1 MSCVAATER
10 LSTGGSANRLAVA
23 VVDATVRRP
32 RSWLSQRH
40 SLYSEALLVLGLYG
54 LYELAR
60 GLAVGQP
67 GEAEQHAHRLVALE
81 RSLHVF
87 HEATVQRA
95 AHALPGLIGLL
106 GTAYLTLHLVVTVA
120 VLLWLHQRRPSAFAF
135 VRTTLLLASGLALV
149 GFLLYPTAP
158 PRLAGIGIADT
169 VSNGHISLNHGLVS
183 SLYNP
188 YAAIPSMHIGYAL
201 VVAASLLAYGRAPL
215 LRALGVLYAPAVL
228 LVVVATGN
236 HFFVDA
242 AAGALVAGLGAA
254 AAAVLIQQ
262 ATPTPLTAL
271 PTRHEQ
277 VPAIER
283 RAA

>member
-1 MSCVAATER
+1 MTAIAATI
-10 LSTGGSANRLAVA
+10 
-23 VVDATVRRP
+23 RRP
-32 RSWLSQRH
+32 GSWLSERH
-40 SLYSEALLVLGLYG
+40 SLGSEALLVLGLYG

-60 GLAVGQP
+60 GVVVGQA
-67 GEAEQHAHRLVALE
+67 GEAEQHAHHLVALE

-95 AHALPGLIGLL
+95 AHELPGLIGLL
-106 GTAYLTLHLVVTVA
+106 GTAYLTLHLTVTVA
-120 VLLWLHQRRPSAFAF
+120 VLLWLHQRRPAAFAF
-135 VRTTLLLASGLALV
+135 VRTTLLLASGLALI
-149 GFLLYPTAP
+149 GFLVYPTAP

-188 YAAIPSMHIGYAL
+188 YAAVPSMHIGYAL
-201 VVAASLLAYGRAPL
+201 VVGASLLRYGRTPL
-215 LRALGVLYAPAVL
+215 VRALGVLYAPAVL

-242 AAGALVAGLGAA
+242 GAGALVAGLGAA
-254 AAAVLIQQ
+254 AAAVLTRQT
-262 ATPTPLTAL
+262 TPTPVIAL
-271 PTRHEQ
+271 PARHEPL
-277 VPAIER
+277 PAMEW